1 MATLKYVRR
10 SRLAAVLVVAALA
23 GLCAAMVNGGQLRM
37 GIPPRLGGGDLET
50 SVAVTHVMVDVPGPG
65 ASLFQKRSLP
75 QHLQG
80 MIKHTELLGQAL
92 VSRTVL
98 DRVAPLA
105 GIAPDQLSG
114 LARTTANV
122 PLTLSEP
129 GSARR
134 ASDIRDSETPFRIE
148 VEGRPTSPVLDVYAQ
163 APSPGGAEALANA
176 AVTALQQYLDTLAAE
191 RDRPADHYIR
201 LHQLGLARGA
211 VANGG
216 TPKIIMMMTFLT
228 AFGIACAVLLVP
240 LLRHE
245 RRRLSAALHLEV
257 SEEPPEPAVD
267 NWPRT
272 SRGLPWLLAVFLTLL
287 WLVPFNTTSLNVSAP
302 IELRLDRL
310 LLPFIIALWVLTVAA
325 GGRTAPRLRWSR
337 VHLALCVFTAV
348 GFVSVVLNARYLNHS
363 LEIDL
368 AVKKLP
374 LLVSYVLLF
383 MVVASAVRKAEVN
396 AFLSYTLGL
405 AVITALGMI
414 IEYRFKQNLFYDY
427 TDKILPGF
435 FTVGGQLDA
444 GAVDDMGRRLV
455 RGPTEAPLE
464 AVTMLTMALPVALV
478 RLMQPSRMGK
488 KLMYAAVVCVIVA
501 AAFAT
506 YRKSALLAPVSVIVT
521 LAYFRRRELLK
532 LAPLGLV
539 LLVLVSVVSPGA
551 IGSTLA
557 QFTRPDAADVPTV
570 SDRASDYDAVRPD
583 VFSHIAF
590 GRGLGTYN
598 HVDYRI
604 LDSEVLHTTIET
616 GLIGLLAY
624 FLIPISVLLS
634 VRKLIRRRTDQWSS
648 IGLIGAACSVAFL
661 VVSFLFDVMSFPHAG
676 YIFLYVAALTTI
688 ALKASPG
695 EQADALPAD
704 PGAEDEALL
713 RRGGRGTLP
722 SYRAHGGGLLPPP
735 VPAGTTE
742 R

>member
-10 SRLAAVLVVAALA
+10 SRLVAIVVISALIGIVAAL
-23 GLCAAMVNGGQLRM
+23 VNGGQLRL
-37 GIPPRLGGGDLET
+37 GVPPTLGHGDLDT

-65 ASLFQKRSLP
+65 PSLFQKRSLP

-92 VSRTVL
+92 VSRNVL
-98 DRVAPLA
+98 DRIAPLA
-105 GIAPDQLSG
+105 GVAPDELSG
-114 LARTTANV
+114 LARTTANI

-129 GSARR
+129 VSARR
-134 ASDIRDSETPFRIE
+134 ASDIRDSEAPYRIE
-148 VEGRPTSPVLDVYAQ
+148 VEGRPTSPVLDIYAQ
-163 APSPGGAEALANA
+163 APSPGQAEELANA
-176 AVTALQQYLDTLAAE
+176 AVGGLQQYVDALAAQ
-191 RDRPADHYIR
+191 RGRPSSRYIR
-201 LHQLGLARGA
+201 LRQLGLARGA

-216 TPKIIMMMTFLT
+216 TPKIIAMLTFLT
-228 AFGIACAVLLVP
+228 AFGISCAVLLAG
-240 LLRHE
+240 LLAYE
-245 RRRLSAALHLEV
+245 RRRLRALIELDEAQE
-257 SEEPPEPAVD
+257 SPEPADD

-272 SRGLPWLLAVFLTLL
+272 SRGLPWMLAAFLALL

-310 LLPFIIALWVLTVAA
+310 ILPFIIGLWILAVAA

-368 AVKKLP
+368 AIKKLP

-383 MVVASAVRKAEVN
+383 MVVASAVRRAEVN
-396 AFLSYTLGL
+396 AFLSYTLVL

-414 IEYRFKQNLFYDY
+414 IEYRFKQNLFYAW
-427 TDKILPGF
+427 TDKLLPGF
-435 FTVGGQLDA
+435 FTVDGQLDA
-444 GAVDDMGRRLV
+444 GAVDDIGRRLV

-464 AVTMLTMALPVALV
+464 AVTMLTMALPIALA
-478 RLMQPSRMGK
+478 RLMAPSTAAK
-488 KLMYAAVVCVIVA
+488 KLLYAAAVCVIVA
-501 AAFAT
+501 ATFAT
-506 YRKSALLAPVSVIVT
+506 YRKSALLAPVSVILT

-551 IGSTLA
+551 IGSTIS

-624 FLIPISVLLS
+624 LLIPASVLLS
-634 VRKLIRRRTDQWSS
+634 VRKLIRRREDQWSS
-648 IGLIGAACSVAFL
+648 VALIGAACAVAFL

-676 YIFLYVAALTTI
+676 YIFLYIAALVTVG
-688 ALKASPG
+688 LKPSPAQ
-695 EQADALPAD
+695 EAVAFEPDDDVEAPARH
-704 PGAEDEALL
+704 ERE
-713 RRGGRGTLP
+713 T
-722 SYRAHGGGLLPPP
+722 PPP
-735 VPAGTTE
+735 YGVADGRRSVTPPVTVE

>member
-10 SRLAAVLVVAALA
+10 SRLAAVLVVSALV
-23 GLCAAMVNGGQLRM
+23 GLCAAMINGGQLRM
-37 GIPPRLGGGDLET
+37 GFPPKLGGSDLQT
-50 SVAVTHVMVDVPGPG
+50 SVAVTHVMVDVPGGP
-65 ASLFQKRSLP
+65 SLFQKRSLP

-92 VSRTVL
+92 VSRDVL
-98 DRVAPLA
+98 DRVAPIA
-105 GIAPDQLSG
+105 DIAPGDLSG

-134 ASDIRDSETPFRIE
+134 ASDIRDSEAPFRIE
-148 VEGRPTSPVLDVYAQ
+148 VEGRPTSPVLDIYAQ
-163 APSPGGAEALANA
+163 APSPAGAEALANA
-176 AVTALQQYLDTLAAE
+176 AVTALQQYVDALAAE
-191 RDRPADHYIR
+191 RGRSADRYIR
-201 LHQLGLARGA
+201 LHQLGQARGA

-216 TPKIIMMMTFLT
+216 TPKIIMLLTFLT
-228 AFGIACAVLLVP
+228 AFGISCAALLVG
-240 LLRHE
+240 LVRHE
-245 RRRLSAALHLEV
+245 RRRLAIDLEV
-257 SEEPPEPAVD
+257 AQEPPEPATD
-267 NWPRT
+267 HWPRT
-272 SRGLPWLLAVFLTLL
+272 SRGLPWMLAVFLALL
-287 WLVPFNTTSLNVSAP
+287 WWVPFNTTSLNVSAP

-310 LLPFIIALWVLTVAA
+310 LLPFIIALWLLTVAA

-414 IEYRFKQNLFYDY
+414 IEYRFKMNLFYDY

-464 AVTMLTMALPVALV
+464 AVTMLTMALPIALV
-478 RLMQPSRMGK
+478 RLMAPSTMAK
-488 KLMYAAVVCVIVA
+488 KLMYAVAVCVIVA

-551 IGSTLA
+551 IGSTVA

-583 VFSHIAF
+583 IFSHIAF

-624 FLIPISVLLS
+624 LMIPISLLLS
-634 VRKLIRRRTDQWSS
+634 VRKLIRRREDEWSS
-648 IGLIGAACSVAFL
+648 VGLIGAACAVAFL

-676 YIFLYVAALTTI
+676 YIFLYIAALTTI
-688 ALKASPG
+688 AVKASP
-695 EQADALPAD
+695 EPESMPAD
-704 PGAEDEALL
+704 PDAEAEAL
-713 RRGGRGTLP
+713 RRTGRGTLP
-722 SYRAHGGGLLPPP
+722 SYRAHGGGLLEPP
-735 VPAGTTE
+735 VPAGTSD

>member
-1 MATLKYVRR
+1 MATLKYARR
-10 SRLAAVLVVAALA
+10 SRLLAILVISVLV
-23 GLCAAMVNGGQLRM
+23 GICAAMINGGQLRM
-37 GIPPRLGGGDLET
+37 GLPPKLGHGDLET
-50 SVAVTHVMVDVPGPG
+50 SVAVTHVLVDVPGPG
-65 ASLFQKRSLP
+65 PSLFQKRSLP

-92 VSRTVL
+92 VSRDVL
-98 DRVAPLA
+98 DR
-105 GIAPDQLSG
+105 IATLGGVEPDQLSG
-114 LARTTANV
+114 LARTTANI

-129 GSARR
+129 VSARR
-134 ASDIRDSETPFRIE
+134 ASDIRDSEAPYRIE

-163 APSPGGAEALANA
+163 APSPAQAERIANA
-176 AVTALQQYLDTLAAE
+176 AVTGLQQYVDALAVPTGK
-191 RDRPADHYIR
+191 PASRYIR
-201 LHQLGLARGA
+201 LRQLGLARGA

-216 TPKIIMMMTFLT
+216 TPKIIALLTFLT
-228 AFGIACAVLLVP
+228 AFGIALAVLLAGF
-240 LLRHE
+240 LRHE
-245 RRRLSAALHLEV
+245 RRRLSALIELE
-257 SEEPPEPAVD
+257 EAQEPPEPAVD

-272 SRGLPWLLAVFLTLL
+272 SRGLPWMLAAFLALL
-287 WLVPFNTTSLNVSAP
+287 WLLPFNTTSLNVSAP

-310 LLPFIIALWVLTVAA
+310 ILPFIIGLWVLAVAA

-337 VHLALCVFTAV
+337 VHLALCVLTAV

-363 LEIDL
+363 LEVDL

-383 MVVASAVRKAEVN
+383 MVVASAVRRAEVN
-396 AFLSYTLGL
+396 AFLSYTLVL
-405 AVITALGMI
+405 AVLTALGMI
-414 IEYRFKQNLFYDY
+414 IEYRFKQNLFYAW
-427 TDKILPGF
+427 TDKLLPGF

-444 GAVDDMGRRLV
+444 GAVDDIGRRLV

-464 AVTMLTMALPVALV
+464 AVTMLTMALPIALV
-478 RLMQPSRMGK
+478 RLMAPGTAAK
-488 KLMYAAVVCVIVA
+488 KLMYAAAVCVIVA
-501 AAFAT
+501 ATFAT
-506 YRKSALLAPVSVIVT
+506 YRKSALLAPVSVILT

-551 IGSTLA
+551 IGSTIS

-624 FLIPISVLLS
+624 LLIPVSVLLS
-634 VRKLIRRRTDQWSS
+634 VRKRIRRREDQWSS
-648 IGLIGAACSVAFL
+648 VALIGAACAVAFL

-676 YIFLYVAALTTI
+676 YIFLYIAALVTI
-688 ALKASPG
+688 VLKASP
-695 EQADALPAD
+695 EQELVGAD
-704 PGAEDEALL
+704 PEDDLEALG
-713 RRGGRGTLP
+713 RGGRETLP
-722 SYRAHGGGLLPPP
+722 PYRAPGEHRAPPP
-735 VPAGTTE
+735 VPVE